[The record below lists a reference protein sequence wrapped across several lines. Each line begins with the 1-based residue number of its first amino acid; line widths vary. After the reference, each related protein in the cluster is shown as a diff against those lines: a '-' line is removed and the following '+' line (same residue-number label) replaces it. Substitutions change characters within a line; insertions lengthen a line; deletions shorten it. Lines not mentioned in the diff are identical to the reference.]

1 MLCFAG
7 VSIMISKNEFD
18 CFIKKNLVD
27 VIGND
32 CFGYEIEDK
41 SYDVYYN
48 KEAYNK
54 FISDMKTSKY
64 NKFYNQYNRVKR
76 EKKYATKDGKCCF
89 IFKILLF
96 GFKRWI

>member
-1 MLCFAG
+1 
-7 VSIMISKNEFD
+7 MISKNKFD
-18 CFIKKNLVD
+18 YFIKKNLVD

-54 FISDMKTSKY
+54 FISKMQMVNIINFIISIIM
-64 NKFYNQYNRVKR
+64 VK
-76 EKKYATKDGKCCF
+76 EAN
-89 IFKILLF
+89 
-96 GFKRWI
+96 